1 VTVVG
6 ILAAAGSGER
16 LESEVPKAFVSC
28 GGRPLLAWSLDVLQ
42 GTCDRVIVAVPP
54 QYVDRPSRIAGGGS
68 RSESVAKALAACP
81 EATTAVIHDAARPL
95 VTQGLIQRLL
105 SRLDRFDGAVAAVPM
120 SDTVKEVAAADLSVV
135 GTLDRTRLWRVQTP
149 QAFRADRL
157 RHALDVPTGVLAS
170 ATDDASLV
178 ERDGGRVCVVEA
190 SEQNIKV
197 TTGTDLKLAEF
208 LIAVA

>member
-16 LESEVPKAFVSC
+16 LKSDVPKAFVTC

-42 GTCDRVIVAVPP
+42 DSCDKVIVAVPP

-105 SRLDRFDGAVAAVPM
+105 CQLDKFDGAVSAVPM
-120 SDTVKEVAAADLSVV
+120 SDTVKEVAADLSVV
-135 GTLDRTRLWRVQTP
+135 DTLDRSRLWRVQTP

-157 RHALDVPTGVLAS
+157 RHALDVPAGVLAS

-190 SEQNIKV
+190 SGENIKV
-197 TTGTDLKLAEF
+197 TTETDLKLAEF
-208 LIAVA
+208 LITVA